1 VSSLHHTDRHM
12 HHEDGSHRWSGG
24 PPDRAGHE
32 VWLAELRAHLADHK
46 ADLLAEPGERKR
58 TRRAAR
64 TLR

>member
-1 VSSLHHTDRHM
+1 M

-46 ADLLAEPGERKR
+46 SDLLASTEPQR
-58 TRRAAR
+58 RRAR
-64 TLR
+64 GNRNERSPQPKV